1 MSTDLEMTH
10 AQLVDETTPVI
21 ATLRRTIRIARELA
35 LKMDRP
41 SSRYDHALLALGEFE
56 AEMKYLVQEDIDR
69 EDAKRAAERYQ
80 YQEKLRRA
88 LDKYPELGA
97 NVVISEATIDSI
109 LEEEDANG

>member
-1 MSTDLEMTH
+1 MNVEQTH
-10 AQLVDETTPVI
+10 AQLVDETK
-21 ATLRRTIRIARELA
+21 ATIDSLRRTIRIAREFA
-35 LKMDRP
+35 IKMDRP
-41 SSRYDHALLALGEFE
+41 FIRYDHALLALGELR
-56 AEMKYLVQEDIDR
+56 AEIRFLVQEEVDR
-69 EDAKRAAERYQ
+69 ADAKRAAERAER